1 MLEGFLLLAT
11 AVDEELLVPEMLVCM
26 FHFLRF
32 LQIFNY
38 INSLSFSIEKK
49 VINFQKQKKIL
60 KFYGT

>member
-26 FHFLRF
+26 FHFLCF

-38 INSLSFSIEKK
+38 INSLSFSMEKK
-49 VINFQKQKKIL
+49 VLNFQKQKKIS
-60 KFYGT
+60 KFYRT